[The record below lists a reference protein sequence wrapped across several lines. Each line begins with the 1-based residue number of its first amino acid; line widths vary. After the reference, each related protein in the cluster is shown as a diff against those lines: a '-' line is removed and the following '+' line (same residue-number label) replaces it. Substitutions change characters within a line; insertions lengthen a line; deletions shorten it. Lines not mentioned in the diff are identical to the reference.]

1 MNRIT
6 RCPSCSTVYQVG
18 SEHLQAAH
26 GWLQCGQCQHIFDS
40 TGLVL
45 LWAPAEG
52 SAPPSADAIASS
64 SPAQVKRIPIEDL
77 LPSNGASTSL
87 SDEPAS
93 SDLLSFEQALSSF
106 KPIRDDL
113 TPAAPPSSND
123 AGEVVSG
130 WRSPVFSGR
139 HVMAWVLLLVLIV
152 QLVFVQRQTIAA
164 HWPAAGTV
172 VRQVCMSLGCALNPL
187 SDQDGMVI
195 EGSDLV
201 QRGAD
206 HFLSWTVR
214 NISEHPLGMTAL
226 ELSLNDAQKM
236 VWLRRVLLPS
246 DVGAPDVLGPGQ
258 SWSGEL
264 KVEVDPAQPISDYR
278 LLSFYP

>member
-1 MNRIT
+1 
-6 RCPSCSTVYQVG
+6 
-18 SEHLQAAH
+18 
-26 GWLQCGQCQHIFDS
+26 
-40 TGLVL
+40 
-45 LWAPAEG
+45 
-52 SAPPSADAIASS
+52 
-64 SPAQVKRIPIEDL
+64 
-77 LPSNGASTSL
+77 
-87 SDEPAS
+87 
-93 SDLLSFEQALSSF
+93 
-106 KPIRDDL
+106 
-113 TPAAPPSSND
+113 
-123 AGEVVSG
+123 
-130 WRSPVFSGR
+130 
-139 HVMAWVLLLVLIV
+139 MAWVLLLVLIV

-236 VWLRRVLLPS
+236 VWLRRVLLSS